1 MLIVDVNLKKNHAY
15 KFNCMRYIKR
25 YLNNLAMQIKQFLL
39 YMTLNMNQSL
49 Q

>member
-1 MLIVDVNLKKNHAY
+1 
-15 KFNCMRYIKR
+15 MRYIKR
-25 YLNNLAMQIKQFLL
+25 YLNNLAMQIKQFWF

>member
-1 MLIVDVNLKKNHAY
+1 MLIVDVNLKK
-15 KFNCMRYIKR
+15 KTRMRYIKR
-25 YLNNLAMQIKQFLL
+25 YLNNLAMQIKQFWF